1 MHLLGH
7 MEQQEMAEA
16 CLVAG
21 SITGPCGG
29 REGGRDSRQG
39 SRADVGRAWM
49 ALQGI
54 NPGFSPRGG
63 RPCRVLSRGIAII
76 TQLRL

>member
-21 SITGPCGG
+21 STTGPCGG
-29 REGGRDSRQG
+29 RKGGRDSRQD
-39 SRADVGRAWM
+39 SRADVGRARM
-49 ALQGI
+49 ALQAFGVLALV
-54 NPGFSPRGG
+54 PGVEGHAGF
-63 RPCRVLSRGIAII
+63 
-76 TQLRL
+76 